1 MAFAFQLVKERSGVR
16 TDPDGTAWL
25 AVVYALDPPLPSGA
39 RQKLVPALHRGLKQ
53 RDQELL
59 AVDLFDEFIR
69 IHVPLGASAPAV
81 EEALR
86 EALAQI
92 DFPPPPPSPS
102 AVSEEARGALERYLQ
117 ASRHR
122 SSA

>member
-1 MAFAFQLVKERSGVR
+1 MAYAFHLVKERSGVR
-16 TDPDGTAWL
+16 TDPEGTAWL
-25 AVVYALDPPLPSGA
+25 AVVYALDSPLPSGV
-39 RQKLVPALHRGLKQ
+39 RQKLVPALHRGLEE

-69 IHVPLGASAPAV
+69 VHVPLDASAPAV

-92 DFPPPPPSPS
+92 DLPPSPPS
-102 AVSEEARGALERYLQ
+102 AVSEEARGALERYFQ